1 MDELEFRKRVY
12 ANPRDLD
19 DDILELA
26 RANPDYQKIV
36 DETLAFEDSL
46 GSLIEGCETPE
57 GLITRLL
64 ALPEADELE
73 SATAASANSNVS
85 PIGVKKKQSFFQ
97 YFAMAASLV
106 LAVGIVFSLSSNGGP
121 SSADIVFGNELLAHL
136 HHDIEEID
144 DITNGETYAVLDLD
158 EVNTSMANAG
168 TRLASYNGAQ
178 GFDVRSAK
186 PCEILPAY
194 QSAHLVLEGS
204 HGAVSVIVINNSP
217 VAVEFSIRDDRF
229 NGIVVPM
236 EQGNMIL
243 VGEKNEDLNQ
253 YASMFSENVEWVI

>member
-19 DDILELA
+19 EEVLEAA
-26 RANPDYQKIV
+26 RANPDYQKIL

-46 GSLIEGCETPE
+46 VPLLEGAEAPVELMAQLLSIPE
-57 GLITRLL
+57 KDEPDL
-64 ALPEADELE
+64 EAAPL
-73 SATAASANSNVS
+73 ANSNVS
-85 PIGVKKKQSFFQ
+85 PIRARKQSFFQ
-97 YFAMAASLV
+97 YYAVAASLV
-106 LAVGIVFSLSSNGGP
+106 LAVGIVFSLSFNGGP
-121 SSADIVFGNELLAHL
+121 SSADIVFGDELLAHL
-136 HHDIEEID
+136 YHDIEEID
-144 DITNGETYAVLDLD
+144 DITNGEIYEVLGLD
-158 EVNTSMANAG
+158 EVNSSMANAG
-168 TRLASYNGAQ
+168 TRLVSYDEAL

-194 QSAHLVLEGS
+194 ESAHLVLEGS
-204 HGAVSVIVINNSP
+204 YGAVSVIVINNSP
-217 VAVEFSIRDDRF
+217 VDVEFSIRDERF

>member
-19 DDILELA
+19 GEVLEAA

-46 GSLIEGCETPE
+46 IPLIESAETPE
-57 GLITRLL
+57 GLMAQLL
-64 ALPEADELE
+64 SIPE
-73 SATAASANSNVS
+73 TAASVGSNVS
-85 PIGVKKKQSFFQ
+85 AIRAKKQSFFQ
-97 YFAMAASLV
+97 YYAVAASLV
-106 LAVGIVFSLSSNGGP
+106 LAVGIVFSLSVNSGP

-136 HHDIEEID
+136 YHDIEEID
-144 DITNGETYAVLDLD
+144 DITNGETYETLDLD
-158 EVNTSMANAG
+158 EVNFSMAVAG
-168 TRLASYNGAQ
+168 TRLVSYDDAQ
-178 GFDVRSAK
+178 EFDVRSAK

-217 VAVEFSIRDDRF
+217 VDVKFSFRDDRF

>member
-19 DDILELA
+19 DEILEA
-26 RANPDYQKIV
+26 ASANPDYQKIV
-36 DETLAFEDSL
+36 DETLAFEESL
-46 GSLIEGCETPE
+46 GSLIDGPEAPE
-57 GLITRLL
+57 GLIAQLL
-64 ALPEADELE
+64 TIPEKDEMA
-73 SATAASANSNVS
+73 SPAAAPANSNVS
-85 PIGVKKKQSFFQ
+85 PIRARKQSFFQ
-97 YFAMAASLV
+97 YYAVAASLV
-106 LAVGIVFSLSSNGGP
+106 LAVGIVFSLSFNGGP
-121 SSADIVFGNELLAHL
+121 SSADIVFGDELLAHL

-144 DITNGETYAVLDLD
+144 DITNGETYAVLGLD
-158 EVNTSMANAG
+158 EVNFSMANAG
-168 TRLASYNGAQ
+168 TRLVSYDGAQ
-178 GFDVRSAK
+178 EFDVRSAK

-194 QSAHLVLEGS
+194 QSAHLVLQGS

-217 VAVEFSIRDDRF
+217 VDVEFSIRDDRF

-236 EQGNMIL
+236 EQGNIIL

>member
-19 DDILELA
+19 DEILEAA

-46 GSLIEGCETPE
+46 GTQIDSSETPA
-57 GLITRLL
+57 GLMEKLL
-64 ALPEADELE
+64 SLPETDELKSE
-73 SATAASANSNVS
+73 TIAPVSSKVS
-85 PIGVKKKQSFFQ
+85 PIRARKQSFFQ
-97 YFAMAASLV
+97 YYAIAASLV
-106 LAVGIVFSLSSNGGP
+106 LAVGIVSSLSINGGP

-168 TRLASYNGAQ
+168 TRLVSYNAAQ
-178 GFDVRSAK
+178 SFDVRSAK

-204 HGAVSVIVINNSP
+204 QGAVSVIVINNSP
-217 VAVEFSIRDDRF
+217 VDVEFSIRDERF
-229 NGIVVPM
+229 NGIIVPM

>member
-12 ANPRDLD
+12 GNPRDLD
-19 DDILELA
+19 DEILEAA
-26 RANPDYQKIV
+26 RANPDFQKIL

-46 GSLIEGCETPE
+46 TPLFESPEAPE
-57 GLITRLL
+57 GLMAQLL
-64 ALPEADELE
+64 SLPEKDELE
-73 SATAASANSNVS
+73 TEKAPQANSNVS
-85 PIGVKKKQSFFQ
+85 SIRARKQSFFQ
-97 YFAMAASLV
+97 YYAVAASLV
-106 LAVGIVFSLSSNGGP
+106 LAVGIVFSLSFNGGP
-121 SSADIVFGNELLAHL
+121 SSADIVFGDDLLAHL

-144 DITNGETYAVLDLD
+144 DITNGETYEVLDLN
-158 EVNTSMANAG
+158 EINFSMANAG
-168 TRLASYNGAQ
+168 TRLVSHDGTQ
-178 GFDVRSAK
+178 EFDVRSAK

-204 HGAVSVIVINNSP
+204 YGAVSVIVINNSP
-217 VAVEFSIRDDRF
+217 VDVEFSIRDERF
-229 NGIVVPM
+229 SGIVLPM